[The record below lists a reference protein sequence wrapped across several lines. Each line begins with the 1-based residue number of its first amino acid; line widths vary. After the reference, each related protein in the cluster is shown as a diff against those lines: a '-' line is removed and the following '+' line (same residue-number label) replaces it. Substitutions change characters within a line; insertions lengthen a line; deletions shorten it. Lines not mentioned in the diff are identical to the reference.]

1 MASRRKAMS
10 DAKPADLAAAP
21 SAPQN
26 VSLGQVFW
34 QFFIIGAT
42 SFGGPIPYLRRQ
54 LVDKLHW
61 LDDKQFVEMLSISQS
76 LPGLNATNMAIL
88 LGDRLRGP
96 WGSAAA
102 IIAICLPGGL
112 YMFGVGIF
120 YRLHGDHGWVTS
132 ALKGIAA
139 ASIGLTL
146 ATVMQLSKRSL
157 SQHFD
162 LLFIALTVL
171 AVNRLHFSV
180 LETLLAVGL
189 MATLWHRPRSN
200 SVITP
205 GEATAA
211 LKDGQP

>member
-1 MASRRKAMS
+1 MS
-10 DAKPADLAAAP
+10 DAQPAVPAAP
-21 SAPQN
+21 RN

-54 LVDKLHW
+54 LVEKLHW
-61 LDDKQFVEMLSISQS
+61 LDDKHFVEMLSISQS

-102 IIAICLPGGL
+102 ILAICLPGGL

-120 YRLHGDHGWVTS
+120 YHLHGDHGWVTA

-139 ASIGLTL
+139 ASIGLLL
-146 ATVMQLSKRSL
+146 ATVVQLAKRSL
-157 SQHFD
+157 SQNFD
-162 LLFIALTVL
+162 FVFIALTVL

-189 MATLWHRPRSN
+189 MATLWHHPRRTH
-200 SVITP
+200 VTAP
-205 GEATAA
+205 ADATGI
-211 LKDGQP
+211 LKDERP